1 MSSKTFN
8 KCYNL
13 PIEQKKEVFIVQYNK
28 RIRDAREDSDKL
40 QKDIAEQLGITT
52 QQYQL
57 YESGKR
63 KLPIDHL
70 ITLCRF
76 YNLSADSLL
85 GLTDTPRRLK

>member
-1 MSSKTFN
+1 M
-8 KCYNL
+8 
-13 PIEQKKEVFIVQYNK
+13 QYNK

-76 YNLSADSLL
+76 YNISADYLL
-85 GLTDTPRRLK
+85 GLTDTPRKLK

>member
-1 MSSKTFN
+1 M
-8 KCYNL
+8 
-13 PIEQKKEVFIVQYNK
+13 FIVQYNK
-28 RIRDAREDSDKL
+28 RIRDTREDNDKL

-70 ITLCRF
+70 ITLCKF
-76 YNLSADSLL
+76 YNISADYIL
-85 GLTDTPRRLK
+85 GLIDTPRKLY